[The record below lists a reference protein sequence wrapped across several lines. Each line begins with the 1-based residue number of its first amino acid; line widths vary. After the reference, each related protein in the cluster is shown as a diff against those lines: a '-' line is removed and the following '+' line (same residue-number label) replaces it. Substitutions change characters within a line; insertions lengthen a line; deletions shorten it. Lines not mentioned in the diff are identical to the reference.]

1 MISLAEYSK
10 IIGKDSTR
18 IRNNVYQNK
27 KLKEAL
33 EGHLSYGHTAKG
45 RGRSL
50 YLDEKA
56 VDILDVYYGLD
67 DENKDVLLPV
77 HTSVKTKKKSTSSSY
92 KRKYDESQKKLLK
105 SLETQDAL
113 RVEIDNLRTELVSA
127 KDEII
132 ALHSRKLW
140 QRIVN

>member
-1 MISLAEYSK
+1 MISLVEYSK
-10 IIGKDSTR
+10 IIGRDNGR
-18 IRNNVYQNK
+18 ISNNIRSSK

-33 EGHLSYGHTAKG
+33 EGHISYGHTSRGYG
-45 RGRSL
+45 RAL

-56 VDILDVYYGLD
+56 VDILDAYYGLND
-67 DENKDVLLPV
+67 ADKETLLPV
-77 HTSVKTKKKSTSSSY
+77 HTSVKTKKKSTSPSY
-92 KRKYDESQKKLLK
+92 KRKYDEAQKKLLK